1 MQVRRSQEAQSVCS
15 TLTNFDS
22 THNHQQ
28 NNHQSFVDTL
38 PIRASIDRPTDRP
51 PSPLLPTT
59 SIFLATNWGYRPTTT
74 ATYHHHHH
82 HHMNTT
88 ITINQ
93 ATTTTTV
100 FNKRTEAVACSCY
113 FSPAFLDISDSVHMS
128 VSTYDCRISRF
139 FILFCNFCIWV
150 QFFFEKRNRLMALD
164 KR

>member
-1 MQVRRSQEAQSVCS
+1 MVP
-15 TLTNFDS
+15 FDS

-28 NNHQSFVDTL
+28 NNHQSFIDTL
-38 PIRASIDRPTDRP
+38 PVRASTDRPTDR
-51 PSPLLPTT
+51 LTDRPTT
-59 SIFLATNWGYRPTTT
+59 IPASSDTVNILGENLGYRPTTT
-74 ATYHHHHH
+74 TTHHQDHT
-82 HHMNTT
+82 NTT
-88 ITINQ
+88 ITINR

-150 QFFFEKRNRLMALD
+150 QFFLRAF
-164 KR
+164 